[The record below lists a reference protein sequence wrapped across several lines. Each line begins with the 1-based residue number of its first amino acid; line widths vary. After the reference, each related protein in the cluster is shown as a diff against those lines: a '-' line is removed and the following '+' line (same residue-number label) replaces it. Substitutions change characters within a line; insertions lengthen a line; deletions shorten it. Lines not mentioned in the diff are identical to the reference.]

1 MTIFDKVDL
10 ILSKQSSSIFTTKE
24 VIQLCSDE
32 YSLNPNSVRPADY
45 CYNRINNGISN
56 DKNIL
61 IYLGFG
67 EFKYVGKS
75 YNYQGW
81 VYQRPKGSSEDII
94 VGQWKNGNYLPV
106 ESPIYSALPEHNSI
120 RDVWKL
126 NQQHIEKLYQDY
138 LELLEV
144 EMNLLG
150 CKPTELRHLIGRI
163 GEFKC
168 ALLTNGQLSSVPNQ
182 HGFDVIAENGRKISV
197 KTTAQISGFVTIN
210 SKTVD
215 LVDELMLIQF
225 KNSQFTVA
233 YHGPVEPA
241 LEVARLYKDKYE
253 LDIAKASKL

>member
-1 MTIFDKVDL
+1 M
-10 ILSKQSSSIFTTKE
+10 
-24 VIQLCSDE
+24 
-32 YSLNPNSVRPADY
+32 
-45 CYNRINNGISN
+45 
-56 DKNIL
+56 
-61 IYLGFG
+61 
-67 EFKYVGKS
+67 GKS

-81 VYQRPKGSSEDII
+81 VYQRPKGSGEDVI

-106 ESPIYSALPEHNSI
+106 ELPIHSDILEQNIP
-120 RDVWKL
+120 DVWRL

-144 EMNLLG
+144 EINLLG

-253 LDIAKASKL
+253 LDITKASKL